1 MKNTR
6 SFLAILLILTGFT
19 TSCGVKEYEPSAEQK
34 DRTATEKIMKDYGQT
49 QPIPK
54 MNRSQ
59 VRESLIEIQKL
70 EGRATSTY
78 SVERAM
84 DGRVLRL
91 FPSIGY
97 PIPGGTSLTNPLQ
110 PTCGYSGSSGYA
122 CTAIG
127 QAETTGVFIPAT
139 SEGTR
144 IIEVTPDGSKVAFYS
159 ESKISTYAYPITQKD
174 AYTVIAAGTPPANS
188 RLNIDVNK
196 TGEPIMA
203 PKTAIPNPN
212 PNQVPS
218 TSAAPVT
225 DTKTKNLFPK
235 SK

>member
-1 MKNTR
+1 MKNTK
-6 SFLAILLILTGFT
+6 SVFAILLLVLGVSTS
-19 TSCGVKEYEPSAEQK
+19 SCGKDYEPSAEQK

-70 EGRATSTY
+70 EARATSTY
-78 SVERAM
+78 SVERSM

-110 PTCGYSGSSGYA
+110 PTCGYSGNSGYA

-174 AYTVIAAGTPPANS
+174 AYTVVAAGTAPANS

-196 TGEPIMA
+196 TAEPVMESKPIN
-203 PKTAIPNPN
+203 PKQSTTTT
-212 PNQVPS
+212 PS
-218 TSAAPVT
+218 KDNKP
-225 DTKTKNLFPK
+225 KNLFPK
-235 SK
+235 TK

>member
-1 MKNTR
+1 MKTN
-6 SFLAILLILTGFT
+6 SFLALLMLTLAIT
-19 TSCGVKEYEPSAEQK
+19 SSSCGSNYKQSSESK
-34 DRTATEKIMKDYGQT
+34 DREATEKIMADYGQT

-70 EGRATSTY
+70 EARATSTY
-78 SVERAM
+78 SVERSM

-110 PTCGYSGSSGYA
+110 PTCGYSGSNSGYA

-144 IIEVTPDGSKVAFYS
+144 IIEVLPDGSKVAFYS
-159 ESKISTYAYPITQKD
+159 ESKISTYAYPVVKKD
-174 AYTVIAAGTPPANS
+174 AYEVVAAGSAPENS
-188 RLNIDVNK
+188 KLKIDINK
-196 TGEPIMA
+196 TSA
-203 PKTAIPNPN
+203 PLTTDQLAPTPS
-212 PNQVPS
+212 S
-218 TSAAPVT
+218 TSKPSKPV
-225 DTKTKNLFPK
+225 FPK
-235 SK
+235 AK

>member
-1 MKNTR
+1 MKT
-6 SFLAILLILTGFT
+6 SSSILAFLLIVTGIAT
-19 TSCGVKEYEPSAEQK
+19 SSCGDRYKPDSEEK
-34 DRTATEKIMKDYGQT
+34 DRIATESIMKDYGQT

-70 EGRATSTY
+70 EARATSTY

-110 PTCGYSGSSGYA
+110 PTCAGYSSGYA
-122 CTAIG
+122 CTSIG
-127 QAETTGVFIPAT
+127 QAETTGVFIPST

-144 IIEVTPDGSKVAFYS
+144 IIEVLPDGSKVAFYS
-159 ESKISTYAYPITQKD
+159 ESKISTYAYPVVQKD
-174 AYTVIAAGTPPANS
+174 AYQVVPAGKAPENS
-188 RLNIDVNK
+188 KLKIDVNK
-196 TGEPIMA
+196 TGEPLMVDEA
-203 PKTAIPNPN
+203 KPGSS
-212 PNQVPS
+212 PS
-218 TSAAPVT
+218 TPSASPSPSSKPKPV
-225 DTKTKNLFPK
+225 FPK
-235 SK
+235 AK

>member
-1 MKNTR
+1 MKKTN
-6 SFLAILLILTGFT
+6 SVLALLLIVAGVVTS
-19 TSCGVKEYEPSAEQK
+19 SCGKDYEASSEQK
-34 DRTATEKIMKDYGQT
+34 DRVATEKIMQDYGQT

-110 PTCGYSGSSGYA
+110 PTCGSYGSASYA
-122 CTAIG
+122 CTSIA
-127 QAETTGVFIPAT
+127 QAETTGVFIPST

-144 IIEVTPDGSKVAFYS
+144 IIEVLPDGSKVAFYS

-174 AYTVIAAGTPPANS
+174 AYTVVPAGSAPANS
-188 RLNIDVNK
+188 RLNIDINK
-196 TGEPIMA
+196 TGDTFMA
-203 PKTAIPNPN
+203 PKANNPVQLPN
-212 PNQVPS
+212 
-218 TSAAPVT
+218 TSPPVIN
-225 DTKTKNLFPK
+225 DNKANNLFPK
-235 SK
+235 TK

>member
-1 MKNTR
+1 MKTSR
-6 SFLAILLILTGFT
+6 SMLAMFLIGIGIT
-19 TSCGVKEYEPSAEQK
+19 TSSCSSKEYEPSAEQK
-34 DRTATEKIMKDYGQT
+34 DRAATEKIMADYGQT

-70 EGRATSTY
+70 EARATSTY

-110 PTCGYSGSSGYA
+110 PTCNGYSSGYS
-122 CTAIG
+122 CTSIG

-144 IIEVTPDGSKVAFYS
+144 IIEVLPDGSKVAFYS
-159 ESKISTYAYPITQKD
+159 ESKISTYAYPVVQKD
-174 AYTVIAAGTPPANS
+174 AYQVTPAGKAPENSKLKIDIDKTGVPLMVDEVKPTTSPSSTPNPAP
-188 RLNIDVNK
+188 DNK
-196 TGEPIMA
+196 T
-203 PKTAIPNPN
+203 K
-212 PNQVPS
+212 
-218 TSAAPVT
+218 PV
-225 DTKTKNLFPK
+225 FPK
-235 SK
+235 AK

>member
-1 MKNTR
+1 MKTTR
-6 SFLAILLILTGFT
+6 SILAFLLIATGIA
-19 TSCGVKEYEPSAEQK
+19 TSSCSSKDYEPSAEQK
-34 DRTATEKIMKDYGQT
+34 DRAATENIMKDYGQT

-70 EGRATSTY
+70 EARATSTY

-110 PTCGYSGSSGYA
+110 PTCTGYSNGYS
-122 CTAIG
+122 CTTIG
-127 QAETTGVFIPAT
+127 QAETTGVFIPST

-144 IIEVTPDGSKVAFYS
+144 IIEVLPDGSKVAFYS
-159 ESKISTYAYPITQKD
+159 ESKISTYAYPVVQKD
-174 AYTVIAAGTPPANS
+174 AYQVIPAGKAPENS
-188 RLNIDVNK
+188 KLKIDVNK
-196 TGEPIMA
+196 TGEPLMVEEA
-203 PKTAIPNPN
+203 KPGT
-212 PNQVPS
+212 S
-218 TSAAPVT
+218 TSTPSVSPTPSAKPKPV
-225 DTKTKNLFPK
+225 FPK
-235 SK
+235 AK

>member
-1 MKNTR
+1 MKTTR
-6 SFLAILLILTGFT
+6 SILAFLLIATGIA
-19 TSCGVKEYEPSAEQK
+19 TSSCSSKDYEPSAEQK
-34 DRTATEKIMKDYGQT
+34 DRAATENIMKDYGQT

-70 EGRATSTY
+70 EARATSTY

-110 PTCGYSGSSGYA
+110 PTCTGYSNGYS
-122 CTAIG
+122 CTTIG
-127 QAETTGVFIPAT
+127 QAETTGVFIPST

-144 IIEVTPDGSKVAFYS
+144 IIEVLPDGSKVAFYS
-159 ESKISTYAYPITQKD
+159 ESKISTYAYPVVQKD
-174 AYTVIAAGTPPANS
+174 AYQVVPAGKAPENS
-188 RLNIDVNK
+188 KLKIDVNK
-196 TGEPIMA
+196 TGEPLMVDEA
-203 PKTAIPNPN
+203 KPGSS
-212 PNQVPS
+212 PS
-218 TSAAPVT
+218 TPSASPTPSAKPKPV
-225 DTKTKNLFPK
+225 FPK
-235 SK
+235 AK

>member
-1 MKNTR
+1 MKNTN
-6 SFLAILLILTGFT
+6 SILALLLLVIGVATS
-19 TSCGVKEYEPSAEQK
+19 SCGKSYEPSSEQK
-34 DRTATEKIMKDYGQT
+34 DRAATEKIMSDYGQT

-110 PTCGYSGSSGYA
+110 PTCGSYTSSSYA

-174 AYTVIAAGTPPANS
+174 AYTVVPAGSPPANS

-196 TGEPIMA
+196 TGDPIMA
-203 PKTAIPNPN
+203 PKANNPA
-212 PNQVPS
+212 QVPD
-218 TSAAPVT
+218 TSQPAAT
-225 DTKTKNLFPK
+225 DSKANNLFPK
-235 SK
+235 TK